1 VAHHHHDHSH
11 HLPAA
16 SARSHLRLVVL
27 AVAVAAIVGAI
38 VLWPRGAGPDRISN
52 EGFYEVDATVDLVT
66 RDRCPSIEL
75 PSADTM
81 CQIVTFTVTDG
92 ITKGERASFEVRDI
106 DYVVP
111 DLHPGDE
118 LVLRYTPTAPAPYRY
133 YFWDFQRDAPML
145 VLAAM
150 FMIVVVSIGRGLGL
164 RALIGLVL
172 SLGVVLWFTLPS
184 LLRANNALGVALVS
198 TTLIAFAA
206 LYLAHGFR
214 ASTTVALLG
223 TLSGLV
229 VIVVLAAVF
238 IGWADLTGLSD
249 ESAQVLRVTADAID
263 PRGLLLAGT
272 VIGALGVLDDITV
285 TQVAAVLE
293 LRSANPQV
301 SSARLYRQAL
311 RIGRDHIASTVN
323 TLILAYVGASLPLLL
338 YFTQSDQSAGR
349 VATREVVAS
358 EIIRTLAGSIGLVL
372 AVPATTALAVYLLH
386 APEPDAVAGPATP
399 DRPSWDDFAPRDHE
413 PRA

>member
-16 SARSHLRLVVL
+16 NARRHLLLVVI
-27 AVAVAAIVGAI
+27 AVAIAAVVGTV
-38 VLWPRGAGPDRISN
+38 VLWPRGAGPDRISS
-52 EGFYEVDATVDLVT
+52 EGFFEVDATVDGVT
-66 RDRCPSIEL
+66 RDRCPSVQL
-75 PSADTM
+75 PSADTI

-92 ITKGERASFEVRDI
+92 VTKGERASFEARDI

-111 DLHPGDE
+111 ELHPGDR
-118 LVLRYTPTAPAPYRY
+118 LVLRYTPTAPTPYQY
-133 YFWDFQRDAPML
+133 YFWDFQRDTPML

-150 FMIVVVSIGRGLGL
+150 FMIVVVLIGRALGL

-198 TTLIAFAA
+198 TTVIAFVA

-214 ASTTVALLG
+214 PATTVALLG

-249 ESAQVLRVTADAID
+249 ESAQVLRVTAGDID

-285 TQVAAVLE
+285 TQVAAVME
-293 LRSANPQV
+293 LRAANPSV
-301 SSARLYRQAL
+301 GSARLYRQAL

-358 EIIRTLAGSIGLVL
+358 EIIRTLSGSIGLVL

-386 APEPDAVAGPATP
+386 AAEPDVRPGAAASAG
-399 DRPSWDDFAPRDHE
+399 PSWDDFAPDDMER
-413 PRA
+413 